1 MIPALHKALWS
12 VREPERAGAQQR
24 YMKSAMPFM
33 GVRVPVM
40 RKASRDVFNRYPPAD
55 QGEWQ
60 DTILEIW
67 YDATYREERY
77 AAVELTVHRP
87 FLRWLNMES
96 LPLLDELIIDG
107 AWWDYVD
114 RIAPAGLGH
123 ILSTDPKP
131 MGAAMRRWA
140 RDENIWRRRG
150 AILCQL
156 GSKERTDLPMLF
168 DCIEACMGHPE
179 FFVRKAMGW
188 ALRDYARTN
197 PGEVLRYVAANES
210 RLSDLTRKE
219 ALKHLS

>member
-1 MIPALHKALWS
+1 
-12 VREPERAGAQQR
+12 
-24 YMKSAMPFM
+24 MKSAIPFM

-40 RKASRDVFNRYPPAD
+40 RKASRDVFNRCPPAD
-55 QGEWQ
+55 RCEWQ
-60 DTILEIW
+60 DTILAIW
-67 YDATYREERY
+67 RNATYREERY
-77 AAVELTVHRP
+77 AAVEFAVHRP
-87 FLRWLNMES
+87 FLHWMNMES
-96 LPLLDELIIDG
+96 LPILDELITDG

-131 MGAAMRRWA
+131 MRAAMRRWA
-140 RDENIWRRRG
+140 GDENIWRRRS
-150 AILCQL
+150 AVLCQL
-156 GSKERTDLPMLF
+156 GSRERTDLPLLF
-168 DCIEACMGHPE
+168 DCIDACMGHPE

-219 ALKHLS
+219 ALKHLT